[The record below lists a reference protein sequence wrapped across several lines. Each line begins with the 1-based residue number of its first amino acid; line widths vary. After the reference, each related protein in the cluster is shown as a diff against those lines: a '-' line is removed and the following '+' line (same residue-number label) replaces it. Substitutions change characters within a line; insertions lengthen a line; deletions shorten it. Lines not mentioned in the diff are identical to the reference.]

1 MNRKFED
8 KVVLITGAASGI
20 GRETAVQLAKEGA
33 TLFLSD
39 VNESG
44 GQETAEMITQKG
56 EKATFFKA
64 DVSKSAEVEA
74 MVEACVAEYGRI
86 DCAFNNAGIEG
97 SSARMADI
105 EEDIYDAIMDI
116 NVKGVWLCMK
126 HQLPHMMANGGGS
139 IVNTA
144 SVAGLVGSHSLSVYG
159 ASKHAV
165 VGLTRSAAVE
175 YVRKGIRI
183 NAVCPAVIR
192 TPMVERGFNENP
204 MFVEAT
210 LKANPMRRLGEAD
223 EVAKAVIWLLS
234 EESSFTNGATITV
247 DGGFT
252 AQ

>member
-1 MNRKFED
+1 MNRTFED
-8 KVVLITGAASGI
+8 KVILITGAASGI

-39 VNESG
+39 IDEAG
-44 GQETAEMITQKG
+44 GQETLDMVTAKG
-56 EKATFFKA
+56 TEATFFAA
-64 DVSKSAEVEA
+64 DVAQAAQVEA
-74 MVEACVAEYGRI
+74 MVASCVEEYGRI
-86 DCAFNNAGIEG
+86 DGAFNNAGIEG
-97 SSARMADI
+97 GSGRMADI
-105 EEDIYDAIMDI
+105 TEADFDRVMGI

-126 HQLPHMMANGGGS
+126 YQIPQMIAQGGGS

-165 VGLTRSAAVE
+165 VGLSRSAAVE
-175 YVRKGIRI
+175 YVRKGVRV

-192 TPMVERGFNENP
+192 TPMVERGFKDNP
-204 MFVEAT
+204 RFVEAT
-210 LKANPMRRLGEAD
+210 LQANPMRRLGEAD
-223 EVAKAVIWLLS
+223 EVAKAVMWLLS
-234 EESSFTNGATITV
+234 DASSFTNGATITV

>member
-1 MNRKFED
+1 MNREFEN
-8 KVVLITGAASGI
+8 KVILITGAASGI
-20 GRETAVQLAKEGA
+20 GRETALQLAQAGA

-39 VNESG
+39 INEDG
-44 GQETAEMITQKG
+44 GAETAAMITEKG
-56 EKATFFKA
+56 GTATFFAA
-64 DVSKSAEVEA
+64 DVSKAADVEA
-74 MVEACVAEYGRI
+74 MVTACVEAYGRI
-86 DCAFNNAGIEG
+86 DGAFNNAGIEG
-97 SSARMADI
+97 GSGRLVDISETDFNTVMAV
-105 EEDIYDAIMDI
+105 

-126 HQLPHMMANGGGS
+126 HEIAQMVAQGGGI

-165 VGLTRSAAVE
+165 VGLTRSAALE
-175 YVRKGIRI
+175 YVRKGVRI

-192 TPMVERGFNENP
+192 TPMVERGFKDNP
-204 MFVEAT
+204 RFVEAT
-210 LKANPMRRLGEAD
+210 IKANPMRRLGEAE

-234 EESSFTNGATITV
+234 DASSFTNGATITV